1 MSEIYLT
8 QFIKS
13 YWNYYIELEDQLLAT
28 KKYVDFDESNYKTF
42 SVEYLKLLQAT
53 CSEIDVVGKI
63 IAETYDSA
71 FKKVDNKNIQKWG
84 LYVHSAFPEIENSAV
99 LFLNDKEIT
108 PWMNW
113 DYETYYNKDNKLR
126 YRLKGAKKNPAWWTA
141 YNKVKH
147 ERTSPYKE
155 GKTNYSRA
163 NLENLILAMA
173 ALYIIEIKFIKLL
186 SPDDTAT
193 DVINQSKLFSA
204 V

>member
-1 MSEIYLT
+1 MSEINLT

-63 IAETYDSA
+63 IAEYYDNS

-84 LYVHSAFPEIENSAV
+84 MIVHDAFPEIESSAV
-99 LFLNDKEIT
+99 SFLNDKEIL
-108 PWMNW
+108 PWKSW
-113 DYETYYNKDNKLR
+113 DYETYYDKKHRLR
-126 YRLKGAKKNPAWWTA
+126 CRLKAGKDTPAWWTA

-173 ALYIIEIKFIKLL
+173 ALYIIEMKFINLL
-186 SPDDTAT
+186 SPNGTAA
-193 DVINQSKLFSA
+193 DVIIQSKLFS
-204 V
+204 VV

>member
-1 MSEIYLT
+1 MSEVNLN

-13 YWNYYIELEDQLLAT
+13 YWNYYIELEDQLHAT

-63 IAETYDSA
+63 IAEYYDST

-84 LYVHSAFPEIENSAV
+84 MLIHNAFPEIESTKV
-99 LFLNDKEIT
+99 SFLNDKEIL
-108 PWMNW
+108 PWKNW
-113 DYETYYNKDNKLR
+113 DYETFYDKNQRLR
-126 YRLKGAKKNPAWWTA
+126 YRLKAGKDSPAWWTA

-147 ERTSPYKE
+147 ERTSRYKE

-173 ALYIIEIKFIKLL
+173 ALYIIEMWFIKIL
-186 SPDDTAT
+186 SSNASAGI
-193 DVINQSKLFSA
+193 VNQSKLFSF

>member
-1 MSEIYLT
+1 M
-8 QFIKS
+8 F
-13 YWNYYIELEDQLLAT
+13 AT

-63 IAETYDSA
+63 IAEYYDNS
-71 FKKVDNKNIQKWG
+71 FKNVDNKNIQKWG
-84 LYVHSAFPEIENSAV
+84 MLVHNAFPDIESSAV
-99 LFLNDKEIT
+99 SFLNDKEIL
-108 PWMNW
+108 PWKNW
-113 DYETYYNKDNKLR
+113 DYETYYDKRHRLR
-126 YRLKGAKKNPAWWTA
+126 HRLKAGKDTPAWWTA

-163 NLENLILAMA
+163 NLENLILAMG
-173 ALYIIEIKFIKLL
+173 ALYIIERKFIKLL
-186 SPDDTAT
+186 SSDGTTVD
-193 DVINQSKLFSA
+193 INKKSKLFSI

>member
-1 MSEIYLT
+1 MSEVNLT

-63 IAETYDSA
+63 IAEYYDNS

-84 LYVHSAFPEIENSAV
+84 MLVHNAFPEIETSTV
-99 LFLNDKEIT
+99 SFLNDKEIT
-108 PWMNW
+108 PWTNW
-113 DYETYYNKDNKLR
+113 DYETYYDKDNKFR
-126 YRLKGAKKNPAWWTA
+126 YRLKDGKKTPAWWTA

-163 NLENLILAMA
+163 NLENLILAMS
-173 ALYIIEIKFIKLL
+173 ALYIIEMKFIKLL
-186 SPDDTAT
+186 SSDGTNA
-193 DVINQSKLFSA
+193 DVNKQSKLFS
-204 V
+204 VV

>member
-1 MSEIYLT
+1 MSEIKLG

-28 KKYVDFDESNYKTF
+28 KKYVAFDDSNYKTF

-63 IAETYDSA
+63 IAQYSDES
-71 FKKVDNKNIQKWG
+71 FNRNKNKSMQKWG
-84 LYVHSAFPEIENSAV
+84 LLVQTTFPEIENSTV
-99 LFLNDKEIT
+99 LFLNDKGIT
-108 PWMNW
+108 PWKNW
-113 DYETYYNKDNKLR
+113 AYETYNDKDNRLR
-126 YRLKGAKKNPAWWTA
+126 YRLKKGKNTPVWWTA

-155 GKTNYSRA
+155 GKTNYSQA

-173 ALYIIEIKFIKLL
+173 ALYIIEMKFIKLL
-186 SPDDTAT
+186 FSGDINT
-193 DVINQSKLFSA
+193 DSIKRSKIFSGL
-204 V
+204 

>member
-1 MSEIYLT
+1 MSEIKLG

-28 KKYVDFDESNYKTF
+28 KKYVAFDDSNYKTF

-63 IAETYDSA
+63 IAQYSDES
-71 FKKVDNKNIQKWG
+71 FNRNKNKSMQKWG
-84 LYVHSAFPEIENSAV
+84 LLVQTTFPEIENSTV

-108 PWMNW
+108 PWKNW
-113 DYETYYNKDNKLR
+113 AYETYKDKDNRLR
-126 YRLKGAKKNPAWWTA
+126 YRLKKGKNTPVWWTA

-155 GKTNYSRA
+155 GKTNYSQA

-173 ALYIIEIKFIKLL
+173 ALYIIEMKFIKLL
-186 SPDDTAT
+186 FSGDINT
-193 DVINQSKLFSA
+193 DSIKQSKLFSGL
-204 V
+204 

>member
-1 MSEIYLT
+1 MSEIHLT

-13 YWNYYIELEDQLLAT
+13 YWNYYIELEDQLLET

-63 IAETYDSA
+63 IAEYYDNS
-71 FKKVDNKNIQKWG
+71 FKKVENKNIQKWG
-84 LYVHSAFPEIENSAV
+84 LLVHSAFPEIETSTV
-99 LFLNDKEIT
+99 SFLNDKEIA
-108 PWMNW
+108 PWTNW
-113 DYETYYNKDNKLR
+113 DYETYYDKGNKFR
-126 YRLKGAKKNPAWWTA
+126 YRLKDGKKTPAWWMA

-173 ALYIIEIKFIKLL
+173 ALYIIEMKFIKRL
-186 SPDDTAT
+186 SSDGTTA
-193 DVINQSKLFSA
+193 DVINQSKLFSVA
-204 V
+204 

>member
-1 MSEIYLT
+1 MSEVNLT

-63 IAETYDSA
+63 IAEYYDNS

-84 LYVHSAFPEIENSAV
+84 MLVHNAFPEIESTAV
-99 LFLNDKEIT
+99 SFLKDKEII
-108 PWMNW
+108 PWKNW
-113 DYETYYNKDNKLR
+113 EYEICYDKKHRLR
-126 YRLKGAKKNPAWWTA
+126 YRLKAGKDTPAWWTA

-173 ALYIIEIKFIKLL
+173 ALYIIEMKFINLL
-186 SPDDTAT
+186 SPNGTAA
-193 DVINQSKLFSA
+193 DVIIQSKLFS
-204 V
+204 VV

>member
-1 MSEIYLT
+1 M
-8 QFIKS
+8 
-13 YWNYYIELEDQLLAT
+13 
-28 KKYVDFDESNYKTF
+28 
-42 SVEYLKLLQAT
+42 LQAT

-63 IAETYDSA
+63 IAETYDSS

-84 LYVHSAFPEIENSAV
+84 LLVHSAFPDIESSTV

-108 PWMNW
+108 PWINW
-113 DYETYYNKDNKLR
+113 DYETYYDKDNKFR
-126 YRLKGAKKNPAWWTA
+126 YRLKAEKKTPAWWTA

-173 ALYIIEIKFIKLL
+173 ALYIIEMKFIKLL
-186 SPDDTAT
+186 SPAGAAT
-193 DVINQSKLFSA
+193 DVINRSKLFSD